1 MYCVPAFLYNVV
13 MKLNIRQTVDKVK
26 DFIKL
31 SLKKYS
37 IFLLHLTPHQ
47 NVAQT
52 ILSYTV
58 LGCIVLSLP
67 FMTRGGVGFLDNL
80 FTAAAAVSTAG
91 LQTVNFADSYTLLG
105 KMVVL
110 VLIQIGGVGYMTFSS
125 FVFLSLSQ
133 KHKLRKRQEEALSA
147 EVKLPN
153 SLKLSDFLWSA
164 LVFTAIAESIGAA
177 LLFNYFRHHNYSIL
191 NAAWYSIFHSISAFC
206 TAGYTL
212 WNNSLANFADSK
224 TINLVIS
231 CLSLAGSLGFIVVAD
246 LFNFLRRKTTEI
258 SFTTKVIVITTCS
271 LLAFGTFT
279 LFVTTPSLSLTEA
292 FFQTVA
298 ASTTS
303 GFTTVD
309 MQQISACSFLLI
321 ILIMCIGGSPS
332 GTAGGIKTTAF
343 ASVVAIVYSHLRL
356 NPRVELLSHRFPI
369 TRLYAATST
378 VLLYSVFWF
387 ISIFLLTWTEKLP
400 FLNLVFES
408 AAALSTAGFDTGT
421 SASLSVLGKLIIIVT
436 MLIGRIGV
444 VTFSMALLASDED
457 DEKPKHVSQADVAV

>member
-1 MYCVPAFLYNVV
+1 MTLQIRPAW
-13 MKLNIRQTVDKVK
+13 DKAK
-26 DFIKL
+26 EFIKL

-37 IFLLHLTPHQ
+37 VFLLHLTPHQ

-52 ILSYTV
+52 VLTYTV
-58 LGCIVLSLP
+58 LGWVVLSLP
-67 FMTRGGVGFLDNL
+67 FMTRNGVSLLDNL

-105 KMVVL
+105 KIVVL
-110 VLIQIGGVGYMTFSS
+110 VLFQIGGVGYMTFSS

-133 KHKLRKRQEEALSA
+133 KHRLRKSQTEALTA

-153 SLKLSDFLWSA
+153 TLKLSDFLWSA
-164 LVFTAIAESIGAA
+164 LLFTAVAESIGTAF
-177 LLFNYFRHHNYSIL
+177 LFNYFRHHDYSIL
-191 NAAWYSIFHSISAFC
+191 NAAWYSIFHSVSAFC

-212 WNNSLANFADSK
+212 WNNSLMNFADSK
-224 TINLVIS
+224 TMNIAIS
-231 CLSLAGSLGFIVVAD
+231 LLSLAGAVGFIVVAD
-246 LFNFLRRKTTEI
+246 VSNFIRRKTQSI
-258 SFTTKVIVITTCS
+258 SFTTQIILITTFA

-292 FFQTVA
+292 FFQTVS
-298 ASTTS
+298 ASTTA
-303 GFTTVD
+303 GFNTVN
-309 MQQISACSFLLI
+309 MATVSSCSFLLI
-321 ILIMCIGGSPS
+321 MLIMCIGGSPS

-343 ASVVAIVYSHLRL
+343 ASVVAIVYSHLQL
-356 NPRVELLSHRFPI
+356 NPRVELLHHRFPI
-369 TRLYAATST
+369 QRLYTATST

-387 ISIFLLTWTEKLP
+387 TSIFLLTWTEKLP
-400 FLNLVFES
+400 FLNLMFES

-421 SASLSVLGKLIIIVT
+421 TPQLSILGKLIIIGT

-444 VTFSMALLASDED
+444 VTFSIALMARDED